1 MMRDARPSA
10 PRTAARRPASVRG
23 GSGVAALLVVAL
35 LVAFAA
41 TLPAAA
47 EAAPLLSSWKSDRFG
62 LGITFPSN
70 WTIVDETSSG
80 ARGDVVILGNEI
92 SALLV
97 GLLYDTRTPQEM
109 AVDLVN
115 SQKEATPDLVV
126 LQSTATE
133 TGSVVLLLQYTIHP
147 QTSAAMLVDE
157 KSLLGTLTPG
167 ESTITIR
174 GMVPDKVDVETQ
186 FEEIEG
192 IIATL
197 GQQ

>member
-1 MMRDARPSA
+1 MTRDARATA
-10 PRTAARRPASVRG
+10 PRAGVTRG
-23 GSGVAALLVVAL
+23 GGIVAATLAAALLIS
-35 LVAFAA
+35 FAA
-41 TLPAAA
+41 SVPAAV
-47 EAAPLLSSWKSDRFG
+47 EAAPLISTWKSDRFG

-70 WTIVDETSSG
+70 WTIVDETSRDG
-80 ARGDVVILGNEI
+80 RGDVVILGNEI

-133 TGSVVLLLQYTIHP
+133 TGSMVLLLQYTIHP
-147 QTSAAMLVDE
+147 QTSAAMLIDE